1 MSNSCGSKTSG
12 GGNSCNTPSQKSP
25 MFIPSQDFKRVPVPG
40 EELHACMGL
49 NSCAG
54 QDRFGMDGAPGFAPN
69 DCAGQGYC
77 ATTQMHSCHTN
88 NDCSNQGGCGLY
100 GSESELSK
108 PGDNACR
115 SMGSCA
121 TPINAERF
129 ITTGAYRGTSVWHR
143 AREVFQDKFES
154 KAQGA
159 DTDQPKLKPQPSEFP
174 DGPTYT
180 WITTVPDGTK
190 DSFAAC
196 GSSGMSGGGSCG

>member
-1 MSNSCGSKTSG
+1 MSNDCQTKTAASNACG
-12 GGNSCNTPSQKSP
+12 TPTTRP
-25 MFIPSQDFKRVPVPG
+25 FEPSADFKRVPVPG

-49 NSCAG
+49 NNCAG
-54 QDRFGMDGAPGFAPN
+54 QDRYGMDGAPGFAPN

-88 NDCSNQGGCGLY
+88 NNCANQGGCGLY
-100 GSESELSK
+100 GSESELNR
-108 PGDNACR
+108 PGANACR

-143 AREVFQDKFES
+143 ARAVFKESFDPS
-154 KAQGA
+154 KATKGHTPQS
-159 DTDQPKLKPQPSEFP
+159 PKDAPSEFP
-174 DGPTYT
+174 DGPTYA
-180 WITTVPDGTK
+180 WITTMPEGEQS
-190 DSFAAC
+190 SFAAC